1 MLDGILIDM
10 GWKTV
15 TGRWDKNEIIVDV
28 SVLVFMVAI
37 LIGIYLIKD

>member
-10 GWKTV
+10 GWKTS
-15 TGRWDKNEIIVDV
+15 TGRWDKKEIIVDV
-28 SVLVFMVAI
+28 GVLVFMVAI